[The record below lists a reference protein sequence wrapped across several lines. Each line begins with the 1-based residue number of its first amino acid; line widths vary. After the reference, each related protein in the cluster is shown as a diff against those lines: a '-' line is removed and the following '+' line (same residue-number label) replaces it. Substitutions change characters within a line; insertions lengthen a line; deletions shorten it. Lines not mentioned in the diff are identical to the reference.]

1 MVLKYKVLY
10 VDDEQDNLFAFRSVF
25 RRFFKVFT
33 AIGAREAIDLLSKE
47 SVDLVL
53 SDQRMPHMS
62 GVELCEYV
70 MNNYPEAE
78 RMIVTGYSDKAPI
91 EEAMKHGMISN
102 LITKPWNVEELKA
115 LIENA
120 LQQKE

>member
-1 MVLKYKVLY
+1 MLNFKVLY

-33 AIGAREAIDLLSKE
+33 AGGGEEAIELLSKE

-70 MNNYPEAE
+70 MNNYPEAK

-91 EEAMKHGMISN
+91 EAAIREGKISH
-102 LITKPWNVEELKA
+102 LISKPWNVEELKEV
-115 LIENA
+115 IVSS
-120 LQQKE
+120 LQNEA

>member
-1 MVLKYKVLY
+1 MILKYKVLY

-25 RRFFKVFT
+25 RRFFNVLT
-33 AIGAREAIDLLSKE
+33 AVGGKEAIELLGKE

-70 MNNYPEAE
+70 MNNHPEAQ

-91 EEAMKHGMISN
+91 EEAMRHGKISN
-102 LITKPWNVEELKA
+102 LITKPWNVEELKD
-115 LIENA
+115 LIVSS
-120 LQQKE
+120 LQNKA